1 MTTLN
6 REEILRY
13 SRHLMI
19 PEVGLSGQAKLK
31 QSSVLIVGTGGLG
44 SPISLYLAAAGV
56 GRLGLVDDDLVD
68 SSNLQRQIV
77 HGSSTV
83 GMPKVISAKQRLSD
97 LNPYIN
103 IEVFHERFDSLSAE
117 RIGNGY
123 DLIVDGTDNFSTRYL
138 INDYCVLRKK
148 PYIFG
153 SIFRFEGQVSIF
165 AGNEG
170 PCYRCIFP
178 EPPPAELA
186 PTCGEGG
193 VFGVLPGIIGAMQ
206 AAEVIKILL
215 GLGSPL
221 IGKLL
226 LYDALDQSMQSIK
239 IKKNPNCRV
248 CGDNPQIHSLEET
261 QIFCALHEA
270 MEQPIPMD
278 WSVTPHSLEEMLKNN
293 QKIRIVDVREPV
305 ESEIAGIPGS
315 ESIPFERL
323 LTLFENQDTTQKVI
337 FICRTGVRS
346 MRAVRLLRKA
356 GQSNVFNLSGGT
368 NAWVSDVD
376 PTQFIY

>member
-6 REEILRY
+6 QEEILRY

-165 AGNEG
+165 ASNEG

-239 IKKNPNCRV
+239 IKKNPNCKV
-248 CGDNPQIHSLEET
+248 CGDNPQIQSLEET

-270 MEQPIPMD
+270 TEQPIPIE
-278 WSVTPHSLEEMLKNN
+278 WAVTPHYLEEMIKNN
-293 QKIRIVDVREPV
+293 QKIRIVDVRETV
-305 ESEIAGIPGS
+305 ESEIARIPGS

-323 LTLFENQDTTQKVI
+323 LSLFENQDTSQKVV
-337 FICRTGVRS
+337 FICRTGIRS
-346 MRAVRLLRKA
+346 MRAVRLLRQA

-368 NAWVSDVD
+368 NAWARDVD